1 MIILKKFIFYIQL
14 LRFTIIYPF
23 IDIKNQYLKKD
34 IERWESIIGLDN
46 KKRYYNICKLMTE
59 YKEFRNIVIY
69 RNRKKVIAK
78 RVISLIYP
86 PVNTLYI
93 EAKEI
98 GGGLFIQHG
107 FSTMISAERIGE
119 NFWINQQ
126 VTIGYKDKTRP
137 PIIGDN
143 VMVTCGAKVLG
154 PITVGSNVVVAANA
168 VVVKNIE
175 NNVVVAGIPAKVIKK
190 KN

>member
-1 MIILKKFIFYIQL
+1 MVILKKIIFYIQL

-69 RNRKKVIAK
+69 RNRNKIIAK

-126 VTIGYKDKTRP
+126 VTIGYKDNTRP

-143 VMVTCGAKVLG
+143 VIVTCGAKVLG
-154 PITVGSNVVVAANA
+154 PINVGSNVVVAANA

-175 NNVVVAGIPAKVIKK
+175 NDVVVAGIPAKVIKK